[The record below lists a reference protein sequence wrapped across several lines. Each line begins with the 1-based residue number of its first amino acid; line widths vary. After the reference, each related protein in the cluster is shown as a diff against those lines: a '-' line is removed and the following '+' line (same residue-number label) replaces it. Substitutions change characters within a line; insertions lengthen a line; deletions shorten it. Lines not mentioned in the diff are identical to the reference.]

1 MGMER
6 VGELGSK
13 VRFERTW
20 VYAGKFGLDVAQR
33 RGVPWL
39 EVSRSR
45 PGMDR
50 PEERDDVSMKLPE
63 RQEELGPGIQ
73 EEGLTWERRDP
84 SPLAAREGAD
94 GGM

>member
-1 MGMER
+1 MEG

-13 VRFERTW
+13 VSFERTW
-20 VYAGKFGLDVAQR
+20 VHLEKLGLGVTQSG
-33 RGVPWL
+33 GVPWL

-50 PEERDDVSMKLPE
+50 PEERDHVSMKLPE
-63 RQEELGPGIQ
+63 RQEELGSGIQ

-84 SPLAAREGAD
+84 SPLAAGEETD
-94 GGM
+94 GGV